1 MKKILVLTLAIS
13 IFSFAELS
21 AKCFGFSKNKDY
33 KVCIDGESNAVRK
46 QAQEVCKSK
55 SGSDCGNITG
65 YSGSCNASGS
75 VKCLDAS
82 GAEKK
87 SLKVE

>member
-1 MKKILVLTLAIS
+1 MMS
-13 IFSFAELS
+13 FSGLS
-21 AKCFGFSKNKDY
+21 AKCFGFSKNKEIT
-33 KVCIDGESNAVRK
+33 VCINGESYAVRK

-75 VKCLDAS
+75 KKCLDES
-82 GAEKK
+82 GSEKK
-87 SLKVE
+87 SLKVD

>member
-1 MKKILVLTLAIS
+1 MKKILILTLVTS
-13 IFSFAELS
+13 CFSLAELS

-33 KVCIDGESNAVRK
+33 KVCVDGDSNASRK

-65 YSGSCNASGS
+65 YSGSCNAGS

-82 GAEKK
+82 GTEKK
-87 SLKVE
+87 SIKVD

>member
-1 MKKILVLTLAIS
+1 MVS
-13 IFSFAELS
+13 FSGLS

-33 KVCIDGESNAVRK
+33 KVCIDGDSNAVRK
-46 QAQEVCKSK
+46 KARDVCKSK

-75 VKCLDAS
+75 IKCLDES
-82 GAEKK
+82 GSEKK
-87 SLKVE
+87 SLKAD